1 MASMIITEKV
11 KDYSIWKNTYDA
23 GIDLRK
29 TNGAL
34 SDRIYRDASDPNQLT
49 LIFKWN
55 TIANAQKFAHSP
67 ELKASMDK
75 AGVVG
80 IPDIHFL
87 NEA

>member
-1 MASMIITEKV
+1 LVHKRRNKHGKHDNYRKSKRLFYLEK
-11 KDYSIWKNTYDA
+11 Y
-23 GIDLRK
+23 
-29 TNGAL
+29 
-34 SDRIYRDASDPNQLT
+34 ASDPNQLT

-80 IPDIHFL
+80 TPDIHFL